1 MTNSPSGATRVTK
14 QRLAVSGALEELT
27 DFVSAQE
34 LYRWL
39 HEQGHKVSLAT
50 VYRILQSMADDGAVD
65 VLRSG
70 DGEAVYRQCAVE
82 AHHHHIVCRSCGTA
96 VEIEAPSIET
106 WTRQIAAEH
115 GFTAPGHTIEIFGLC
130 PDCTA
135 AAGASTEDHPAQT

>member
-1 MTNSPSGATRVTK
+1 MTSTPSGPTRVTK
-14 QRLAVSGALEELT
+14 QRLAVSGALDELT

-82 AHHHHIVCRSCGTA
+82 AHHHHIVCRRCGTA
-96 VEIEAPSIET
+96 VEIEAPAIEK
-106 WTRQIAAEH
+106 WTRKLAAEH
-115 GFTAPGHTIEIFGLC
+115 GFTEPSHTIEIFGLC
-130 PDCTA
+130 PTCTA
-135 AAGASTEDHPAQT
+135 AESAENDDAATS